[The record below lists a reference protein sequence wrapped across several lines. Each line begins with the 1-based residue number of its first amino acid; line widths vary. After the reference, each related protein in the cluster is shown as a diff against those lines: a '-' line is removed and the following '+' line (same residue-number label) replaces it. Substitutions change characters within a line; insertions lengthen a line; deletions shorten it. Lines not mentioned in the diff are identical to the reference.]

1 MNQSSADHASPQLEG
16 RPAEAASAG
25 LVMDIGVAGGAD
37 TAFYLAK
44 GFRVISVEAGAS
56 ACEKLSRRF
65 AEPIAAGTLQLL
77 RFIADSTFG
86 LPRDFHVHKVHQGI
100 SGVSMHMRE
109 DLVHDYAHETALTID
124 WKTLIAQQG
133 VPRYA
138 KIDIE
143 GNEENFL
150 SGIAATGRLPEF
162 ISIEC
167 HKLPPVEM
175 LYDMGYRR
183 FRLVD
188 QNVASSCLAGSSRCG
203 GSLPMSLWTL
213 PARSDSICLAMG
225 PGSISTSCAPPG
237 TPRSRGASTPG
248 STATPGG
255 LGEWQPLDLLAH
267 RDASI
272 GRVHGRLRKLL

>member
-1 MNQSSADHASPQLEG
+1 LPRGRGERLRLCSTGEVRVNQSSADHASPQLEG

-188 QNVASSCLAGSSRCG
+188 QNPAGGFKLPCRQFEGRRLASYEFVDASGSFG
-203 GSLPMSLWTL
+203 
-213 PARSDSICLAMG
+213 
-225 PGSISTSCAPPG
+225 
-237 TPRSRGASTPG
+237 
-248 STATPGG
+248 
-255 LGEWQPLDLLAH
+255 LDLFSDGTWLDFDFMRAAWYAAEPRRQH
-267 RDASI
+267 TWFDCHAWRP
-272 GRVHGRLRKLL
+272 G